1 MSHDGIERWRME
13 GYLPREE
20 FEATLSM
27 GVARV
32 EFMAKHW
39 KEAEAHYQRV
49 VDDYAMTTS
58 VPEAIYF
65 RGVCRYK
72 TTEQHEPLV
81 EMQELLKKYPESQ
94 WAIKSTI
101 W

>member
-1 MSHDGIERWRME
+1 MSPDGDERCRNE

-20 FEATLSM
+20 FEAFLELAL
-27 GVARV
+27 ARV
-32 EFMAKHW
+32 HVVRKHW
-39 KEAEAHYQRV
+39 KDAEACYQRV
-49 VDDYAMTTS
+49 IDRYKETLA
-58 VPEAIYF
+58 VPEAIYW

-72 TTEQHEPLV
+72 ETEQHEPLV
-81 EMQELLKKYPESQ
+81 EMQEQLKKYPASE